1 MGYYFADYKASP
13 QEGRELRIPDSLEYS
28 QLACP
33 GCYASWAICH
43 VGLHVDEPL
52 APGFHGVPDELYV
65 LLSSAEGYPP
75 AIALSRDEVE
85 KEWDGRRPTRQQF
98 AASLAESLRRHL
110 RAQPHVNYRLA
121 EGAVEDLG
129 YLSKGEFCWVL
140 EYKPASKS
148 VRWVSND
155 YFVYENAASDF
166 NLTQQQ
172 LDMLSK

>member
-1 MGYYFADYKASP
+1 
-13 QEGRELRIPDSLEYS
+13 
-28 QLACP
+28 
-33 GCYASWAICH
+33 
-43 VGLHVDEPL
+43 
-52 APGFHGVPDELYV
+52 
-65 LLSSAEGYPP
+65 
-75 AIALSRDEVE
+75 
-85 KEWDGRRPTRQQF
+85 
-98 AASLAESLRRHL
+98 
-110 RAQPHVNYRLA
+110 VNYRLA